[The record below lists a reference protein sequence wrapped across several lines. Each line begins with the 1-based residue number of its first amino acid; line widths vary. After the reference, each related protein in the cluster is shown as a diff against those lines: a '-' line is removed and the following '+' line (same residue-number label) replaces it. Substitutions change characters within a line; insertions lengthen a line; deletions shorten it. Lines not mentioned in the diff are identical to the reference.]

1 MDKLKILAIGTKE
14 SLKKARGLQ
23 EDCRRFRYQFE
34 SITLKEH
41 KHISHS
47 QFETVDNI
55 VRYFNKSWQEEK
67 ICVIHPESRILQ
79 PVPQD
84 WIDSNLPVLFQKSDH
99 IDKAYNFNNELPHIY
114 VGELFICSN
123 KDLWW
128 MKWWRD
134 AMESMKHADVYPSS
148 ETMLAFALHFNS
160 VKILKKTI
168 KCNKEFK
175 GEHEAV
181 ISNLKNNVAVF
192 KIYSDV
198 IS

>member
-84 WIDSNLPVLFQKSDH
+84 WIDSNLPVLFKQRSLVDEVVERR
-99 IDKAYNFNNELPHIY
+99 N
-114 VGELFICSN
+114 G
-123 KDLWW
+123 
-128 MKWWRD
+128 
-134 AMESMKHADVYPSS
+134 VY
-148 ETMLAFALHFNS
+148 ETRRCLS
-160 VKILKKTI
+160 I
-168 KCNKEFK
+168 K
-175 GEHEAV
+175 
-181 ISNLKNNVAVF
+181 
-192 KIYSDV
+192 
-198 IS
+198 